1 MRIYSFY
8 VIHIYIYLLK
18 PTFSWNLIS
27 QIIWNVNL
35 RKYLCIISNSQGYT
49 WSHIIVCHIL
59 CIFPLANQY
68 SHPTWRWRAII
79 ISYSVMSLSFK
90 KKKWKPS
97 MYFIKSFSVITH
109 IFGIC
114 KVYSHHWFLIFIYVS
129 HVWNLKSSTHF
140 FTLNY
145 STSIFQ
151 LCYPHLEVLYQSLFF
166 YHIN

>member
-1 MRIYSFY
+1 MKPHHCMSYHPHFSFY
-8 VIHIYIYLLK
+8 KPILPPTLEVKSHHYSLLGNV
-18 PTFSWNLIS
+18 TLIL
-27 QIIWNVNL
+27 NFFL
-35 RKYLCIISNSQGYT
+35 KL
-49 WSHIIVCHIL
+49 
-59 CIFPLANQY
+59 
-68 SHPTWRWRAII
+68 
-79 ISYSVMSLSFK
+79 
-90 KKKWKPS
+90 S

-166 YHIN
+166 LII